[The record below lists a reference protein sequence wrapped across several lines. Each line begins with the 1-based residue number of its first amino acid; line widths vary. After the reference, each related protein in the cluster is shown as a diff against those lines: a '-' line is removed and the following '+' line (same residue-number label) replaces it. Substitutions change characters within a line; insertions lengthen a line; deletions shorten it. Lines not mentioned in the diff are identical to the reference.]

1 MAIHLVNRRG
11 RIPASLRTLRRDLT
25 EILRSLDLGDREVTV
40 VLTGD
45 SEIRDLNA
53 RYLGR
58 DRPTNVLSFSMEGEG
73 PEAPPHRILGDV
85 VISVDT
91 AMRDAREGG
100 IPLEDELF
108 FLMIHGLLHL
118 AGYDHERAES
128 DEASMKAL
136 ERELFRKLKGY
147 EID

>member
-1 MAIHLVNRRG
+1 M
-11 RIPASLRTLRRDLT
+11 
-25 EILRSLDLGDREVTV
+25 

-45 SEIRDLNA
+45 GEIRDLNA

-58 DRPTNVLSFSMEGEG
+58 DRPTNVLSFSMDEGIGEQ
-73 PEAPPHRILGDV
+73 RSRLLGDI

-91 AMRDAREGG
+91 AERDARDGG
-100 IPLEDELF
+100 IPLEDELL

-118 AGYDHERAES
+118 AGYDHEQAGS
-128 DEASMKAL
+128 DGESMKAL

>member
-1 MAIHLVNRRG
+1 MATHLVNRRG
-11 RIPASLRTLRRDLT
+11 RIRASLRTLRRDLT
-25 EILRSLDLGDREVTV
+25 EILRSLNLDDREVTV

-45 SEIRDLNA
+45 GEIRDLNA

-58 DRPTNVLSFSMEGEG
+58 DRPTNVLSFSMDEGIGEQ
-73 PEAPPHRILGDV
+73 RSRLLGDI

-91 AMRDAREGG
+91 AERDARDGG
-100 IPLEDELF
+100 IPLEDELL

-118 AGYDHERAES
+118 AGYDHEQAGS
-128 DEASMKAL
+128 DGESMKAL

>member
-1 MAIHLVNRRG
+1 M
-11 RIPASLRTLRRDLT
+11 
-25 EILRSLDLGDREVTV
+25 

-45 SEIRDLNA
+45 SEIRDLSD

-58 DRPTNVLSFSMEGEG
+58 DRPTNVLSSSMDEEG
-73 PEAPPHRILGDV
+73 PEESPHRILGDV

-91 AMRDAREGG
+91 AERDARAGE
-100 IPLEDELF
+100 IPLEDELV

-118 AGYDHERAES
+118 AGYDHEQAGS

-136 ERELFRKLKGY
+136 ERELFQKLKGY

>member
-1 MAIHLVNRRG
+1 M
-11 RIPASLRTLRRDLT
+11 
-25 EILRSLDLGDREVTV
+25 

-45 SEIRDLNA
+45 GEIRDLNA

-58 DRPTNVLSFSMEGEG
+58 DRPTNVLSFSMDEGTGEQ
-73 PEAPPHRILGDV
+73 RSRLLGDI

-91 AMRDAREGG
+91 AERDARDGG
-100 IPLEDELF
+100 IPLEDELL

-118 AGYDHERAES
+118 AGYDHEQAGS
-128 DEASMKAL
+128 DGESMKAL

>member
-1 MAIHLVNRRG
+1 M
-11 RIPASLRTLRRDLT
+11 
-25 EILRSLDLGDREVTV
+25 TV

-45 SEIRDLNA
+45 GEIRDLNA
-53 RYLGR
+53 RFLGR
-58 DRPTNVLSFSMEGEG
+58 DRPTNVLSFSVDEGG
-73 PEAPPHRILGDV
+73 PEESPHRVLGDV

-91 AMRDAREGG
+91 AARDAREGE
-100 IPLEDELF
+100 ISLEDELV

-118 AGYDHERAES
+118 AGYDHERGGS

>member
-1 MAIHLVNRRG
+1 ML
-11 RIPASLRTLRRDLT
+11 
-25 EILRSLDLGDREVTV
+25 
-40 VLTGD
+40 LTGD
-45 SEIRDLNA
+45 DEIRDLNA

-58 DRPTNVLSFSMEGEG
+58 DRPTNVLSFSMDEGG
-73 PEAPPHRILGDV
+73 PEESPRRILGDV

-91 AMRDAREGG
+91 AKRDALEGG
-100 IPLEDELF
+100 IPLEDELV

-118 AGYDHERAES
+118 AGYDHEQAGS

-136 ERELFRKLKGY
+136 ERELFLKLKGY